1 MYYNRINKYE
11 HGFALWK
18 ENEKMI
24 EIARI
29 HTFATTNRRD
39 IVRRLMGACKAFKN
53 LIFADALAQY
63 RYYEKAGLVKH
74 GDGYIVI
81 YHDCN

>member
-1 MYYNRINKYE
+1 
-11 HGFALWK
+11 
-18 ENEKMI
+18 MI

-29 HTFATTNRRD
+29 QTFATANRRD
-39 IVRRLMGACKAFKN
+39 IVRRLMGTSETFKN

-63 RYYEKAGLVKH
+63 RYYETAGLVKY